1 MNDIQQISKLS
12 LIVQSGDVD
21 QIHYAFATASAAL
34 AINIPVTMFFT
45 MAASHAVMGSG
56 DQAGWR
62 NMTTGDGRTGADMD
76 AGFSARN
83 IGTMEELISACVAL
97 GARFL
102 ICEMG
107 LKALDID
114 MGPDRTGLRPDLNF
128 EVGGLVTFLTDAE
141 RDGQIIYI

>member
-1 MNDIQQISKLS
+1 MSDSNTENQQISKLS

-45 MAASHAVMGSG
+45 MAASRAVMGAG

-62 NMTTGDGRTGADMD
+62 AMSTGAGQSGAEMD
-76 AGFSARN
+76 AGFSSRN

-107 LKALDID
+107 LKALDLERD
-114 MGPDRTGLRPDLNF
+114 TLRPDLKF
-128 EVGGLVTFLTDAE
+128 EVGGLVTFLSDAE

>member
-1 MNDIQQISKLS
+1 MTDNQLISKLS
-12 LIVQSGDVD
+12 LIVQSAEVD

-34 AINIPVTMFFT
+34 AINIPVTIFIT
-45 MAASHAVMGSG
+45 MAASRAVMGT
-56 DQAGWR
+56 DEHAGWR
-62 NMTTGDGRTGADMD
+62 SMKTGDGRSGADMD

-107 LKALDID
+107 LKALDLGRD
-114 MGPDRTGLRPDLNF
+114 NLREDLNF
-128 EVGGLVTFLTDAE
+128 EVGGLVTFLSDAE
-141 RDGQIIYI
+141 QDGQIIYI

>member
-1 MNDIQQISKLS
+1 MSDSNTENQQISKLS

-45 MAASHAVMGSG
+45 MAASRAVMGAG

-62 NMTTGDGRTGADMD
+62 AMSTGAGQSGAEMD
-76 AGFSARN
+76 AGFSSRN

-107 LKALDID
+107 LKALDLERD
-114 MGPDRTGLRPDLNF
+114 TLRPDLEF
-128 EVGGLVTFLTDAE
+128 EVGGLVTFLSDAK